1 MSGFGILSAVDCNRD
16 PRPAIKITASA
27 ILLMP
32 PLNPVIHLQSP
43 NPYPLRQKPENKRR
57 DFGLKNI
64 ADSDARRRI
73 RRIDHVKNMLCDQLW
88 RRRVLHISIDRG
100 PRFRDS
106 HFVAW
111 IMLAAF
117 DYRVVE
123 CRRNVRGLKIDNAD
137 VTVWQLKLD

>member
-43 NPYPLRQKPENKRR
+43 NPYPLRQKSENKWR

-88 RRRVLHISIDRG
+88 QRRVLHIAIDRG
-100 PRFRDS
+100 PRFRDA
-106 HFVAW
+106 FLVA
-111 IMLAAF
+111 
-117 DYRVVE
+117 RVVFDIF
-123 CRRNVRGLKIDNAD
+123 RDGV
-137 VTVWQLKLD
+137 